1 MKEIR
6 KLRTIE
12 QAYNDLK
19 TLDPETAISKWFIRE
34 AVLNGDLPF
43 LQVKS
48 KRLIDLDDLLQYIDA
63 NMKDMAERQG
73 VK

>member
-1 MKEIR
+1 MKEI
-6 KLRTIE
+6 KKMRTIG

-19 TLDPETAISKWFIRE
+19 VIDPGTAITKNYIRDL
-34 AVLNGDLPF
+34 VLGGYLPF
-43 LQVKS
+43 LQVTS
-48 KRLIDLDDLLQYIDA
+48 KRLIDLDDLMEYIGA

>member
-1 MKEIR
+1 MKEI
-6 KLRTIE
+6 KKMRTIE

-19 TLDPETAISKWFIRE
+19 TIDPDTAITKNYIRDL
-34 AVLNGDLPF
+34 VLGGDLPF

-48 KRLIDLDDLLQYIDA
+48 KRLIDLDDLSEYINK

-73 VK
+73 AR